1 MSSLFKCSTHRL
13 HLYCIY
19 KPEAKWRLLGCQ
31 SALQACQFLT
41 LAPPLRKVSG
51 FLKALL
57 RRNWDRSSG
66 STDTILKWTSAYFWN
81 MILKIYISKLSFMV
95 PYSEYWFDTTPCQY
109 RSVKHTDHQL
119 YKLSGPCNAKDT
131 MSAICEP
138 LYGIW
143 NHSDA
148 TLKPVLG
155 PSFLIG
161 NANSSLPT
169 ISLKTRSCPCTCY
182 I

>member
-1 MSSLFKCSTHRL
+1 MNSLFKCSTHGL

-41 LAPPLRKVSG
+41 LGPPLRKVSG

-57 RRNWDRSSG
+57 RRNWDQSSG

-95 PYSEYWFDTTPCQY
+95 PYSEYWFDHHRCYVIQPLVSTVALSTQITNSTSFLVLAMPRTPCQQF
-109 RSVKHTDHQL
+109 VNL
-119 YKLSGPCNAKDT
+119 YMVSEIIQ
-131 MSAICEP
+131 MP
-138 LYGIW
+138 LW
-143 NHSDA
+143 N
-148 TLKPVLG
+148 L
-155 PSFLIG
+155 FLD
-161 NANSSLPT
+161 PHF
-169 ISLKTRSCPCTCY
+169 
-182 I
+182 